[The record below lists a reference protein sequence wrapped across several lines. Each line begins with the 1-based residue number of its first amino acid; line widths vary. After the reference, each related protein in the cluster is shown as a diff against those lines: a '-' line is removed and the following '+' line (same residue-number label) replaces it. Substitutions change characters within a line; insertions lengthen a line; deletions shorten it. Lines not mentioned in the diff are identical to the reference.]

1 MEIRAIDPS
10 DADELRRFYDVS
22 YHAEMADGR
31 DWNGHWTYDEVASM
45 LLDATPEDRSAGLAV
60 YDGDRLV
67 GSGVMSWSDV
77 ANTDKCFVFPLVDPP
92 ERGRGVGSALLEA
105 MVDDCRARGRTTV
118 TSSTAYAG
126 PERDD
131 APAVRFA
138 AKHGFQV
145 ANTEIHRH
153 LDLPV
158 PDALLDEVDA
168 EGAAYREGYTIE
180 TFVGEVPEELL
191 ASYCDLLNQ
200 LIVDAPSGEVDYE
213 AGAHTPESLR
223 EQMAVQRRIGRR
235 VYFSAA
241 VRDGV
246 AVAQSDLALQTGG
259 DTAVQ
264 WGTYV
269 HREHRGH
276 RLGAAVKV
284 ANLRA
289 VQRDRPDIK
298 RVDTSNAETNSWM
311 VAINERL
318 GFRVVAVSP
327 SFVRRLGAGV
337 NADHDEHQPTPATD

>member
-22 YHAEMADGR
+22 YRAEMADGR

-77 ANTDKCFVFPLVDPP
+77 DNTDKCFVFPMVDPP

-213 AGAHTPESLR
+213 SGAHPRKPARADGRAAKDRPAGLLLGR
-223 EQMAVQRRIGRR
+223 GPRRRR
-235 VYFSAA
+235 GGA
-241 VRDGV
+241 VRPRIADRG
-246 AVAQSDLALQTGG
+246 
-259 DTAVQ
+259 
-264 WGTYV
+264 
-269 HREHRGH
+269 RHRG
-276 RLGAAVKV
+276 AVGH
-284 ANLRA
+284 LRA
-289 VQRDRPDIK
+289 P
-298 RVDTSNAETNSWM
+298 
-311 VAINERL
+311 
-318 GFRVVAVSP
+318 
-327 SFVRRLGAGV
+327 
-337 NADHDEHQPTPATD
+337 